1 MKKYIAAVICCLTA
15 LGASAQTNRV
25 APEIVVRRIPG
36 TNDPARD
43 RNTWSLDQAL
53 TIYEKVKGRAL
64 LRHPQLKGGRM
75 PFATGESPEK
85 TGSAIEAHLFQQGIT
100 TMPLGENLMLIVPVA
115 LTNDLPLPP
124 LPSDSSVTNRQ
135 KSSLGTLDFQNAPLP
150 QVFAVFGEL
159 NQKLVVNASEM
170 SSLPVR
176 ITFRSNIPLQR
187 SEVVYALETLL
198 LWNGIKIVPIDG
210 KTCKAVAIS
219 AK

>member
-1 MKKYIAAVICCLTA
+1 MKKYITAVICCLTA

-53 TIYEKVKGRAL
+53 AIYGEAKGRAL
-64 LRHPQLKGGRM
+64 LRHPQLKEARM
-75 PFATGESPEK
+75 PFANGESREK
-85 TGSAIEAHLFQQGIT
+85 MVSTIEAHLFQQGIT
-100 TMPLGENLMLIVPVA
+100 TMPLGEKFIMIVPVA

-124 LPSDSSVTNRQ
+124 IPSDSSVTNRQ
-135 KSSLGTLDFQNAPLP
+135 KSSSGMLNFQNAPLA
-150 QVFAVFGEL
+150 QVFAVFGAL

-170 SSLPVR
+170 SSLPGQ
-176 ITFRSNIPLQR
+176 ITFQSNIPLQR

-198 LWNGIKIVPIDG
+198 VWNGIKIVPIDD
-210 KTCKAVAIS
+210 KTCKAVAIRT
-219 AK
+219 K